1 MQTEQQLTFDR
12 YRLDLAS
19 EQLWCGSEEILLPGK
34 AFALLHYL
42 VEHAGQLVT
51 KAELFAAL
59 WPGTAVTDSALTFCI
74 VELRKALGD
83 NAKAPRFIETVHR
96 RGYRFIGPLST
107 LQGQTTATI
116 ERGHQQGAEG
126 GQEVERKL
134 MAILSADVQGYSR
147 LMSADEVA
155 TVRTLTAYRE
165 VLTALIHRHRGRV
178 VDTPGDNLL
187 AEFGSVVNAVE
198 GAVAIQRALTERNAK
213 LTPERRMEFRI
224 GINVGDVMVEGER
237 IYGDGV
243 NIAARLEGLAEAGG
257 LCIAGTVY
265 DQIKNKVALAY
276 EYLGERT
283 VKNIAE
289 PVRVYRVTWESEGR
303 AAPAPATTQPVVSRE
318 EKNQKA
324 KGKNQKAKVEDL
336 PPAPSPQHP
345 APMLVGR
352 ETELAQLHSWLDKA
366 LSGARQIVFVTGE
379 PGIGKTTLLEAFLFG
394 VRSREEFGVTKS
406 LKSKVQGPK
415 SPNTDPRTPS
425 PEPWFAW
432 GQCIEQYGSGE
443 PYMPILEAL
452 GRLCREPDGERLI
465 AVLQQHAPTWLVQ
478 MPALLGTSE
487 LAALQ
492 RELQGTTHERMLRE
506 MSEGIEIMTQQRPLI
521 LLLEDLQWCDYSTL
535 VLVAA
540 LARRPER
547 ARFLLIGTYRS
558 SDLLSPDHP
567 LKSGIQELRIHDL
580 CTELALPPLSQDDIA
595 TYLRNRFAGRALP
608 PMLPHV
614 LYRRTEGHPFFLVT
628 VVDDLVTQGLLVQ
641 TEQQVLVHG
650 DIDAIVQQIP
660 DSIRLLLTH
669 QADRLLP
676 LECWVLE
683 AASVI
688 GAEFATASLAA
699 ALEMDSEEVEEWCAG
714 LAARQL
720 FLRPAGFSEWPDGT
734 ASERYRFV
742 HALYQQLWHERT
754 GMIRRQRW
762 HYRIAERHEVAY
774 RNRTEEIAAELA
786 VHFEQARDYARATR
800 YLAQAAEGA
809 IRRCAHEEAVSHLTK
824 SLELLRTLPD
834 TPARTQQELA
844 LHTTLGISLQAI
856 RGYGNPLVE
865 QAYAQARALS
875 ARVQEPEQLFRVL
888 FGLCQLHVVRAEYSI
903 ARTLG
908 DQLLSLAQRSHN
920 PALLTEAHGLVGVTL
935 FHLGEIGAAQSHFE
949 EGMAVYD
956 PAHHRSLAKTY
967 SQDPWV
973 ACRSYSAHVF
983 WLLGYRD
990 QAFTRVREALRYARE
1005 LGHPFSEAFALHDE
1019 VFIHQLSDN
1028 VPAVRA
1034 EVEVLLALAREH
1046 GFQHWEL
1053 AAHGLRGWAL
1063 AREGESVVGL
1073 GLMREGSGV
1082 RQNMGSNLRMPYHH
1096 ARMAELYGQAE
1107 RPEEGSNQL
1116 EKALSIM
1123 TTTGERWWEA
1133 EIYRLKGTLTLQ
1145 KGARGWEL
1153 GAGEE
1158 VSQKSK
1164 ITDPRPLTPDPQGEA
1179 EACFLK
1185 ALEVSRHQQAKSL
1198 ELRATM
1204 SLARLWQQQGKHH
1217 EAHTM
1222 LSDIYNW
1229 FTEGF
1234 DTKDLQE
1241 AKALLAKLS

>member
-1 MQTEQQLTFDR
+1 MAELSLSFPPFI
-12 YRLDLAS
+12 LDYSNECVWRGKKKILLARKDFAVLSYLAS
-19 EQLWCGSEEILLPGK
+19 RPN
-34 AFALLHYL
+34 
-42 VEHAGQLVT
+42 QLVT
-51 KAELFAAL
+51 IDTLLTEVWKIRVSRSVVKVCLYRLRQAL
-59 WPGTAVTDSALTFCI
+59 DDSATTPQ
-74 VELRKALGD
+74 V
-83 NAKAPRFIETVHR
+83 IENLPR
-96 RGYRFIGPLST
+96 RGYRFIASVRP
-107 LQGQTTATI
+107 ATD
-116 ERGHQQGAEG
+116 AEG
-126 GQEVERKL
+126 Q
-134 MAILSADVQGYSR
+134 
-147 LMSADEVA
+147 
-155 TVRTLTAYRE
+155 
-165 VLTALIHRHRGRV
+165 
-178 VDTPGDNLL
+178 
-187 AEFGSVVNAVE
+187 AESPH
-198 GAVAIQRALTERNAK
+198 
-213 LTPERRMEFRI
+213 PE
-224 GINVGDVMVEGER
+224 
-237 IYGDGV
+237 
-243 NIAARLEGLAEAGG
+243 
-257 LCIAGTVY
+257 
-265 DQIKNKVALAY
+265 
-276 EYLGERT
+276 
-283 VKNIAE
+283 
-289 PVRVYRVTWESEGR
+289 
-303 AAPAPATTQPVVSRE
+303 
-318 EKNQKA
+318 
-324 KGKNQKAKVEDL
+324 
-336 PPAPSPQHP
+336 QHP
-345 APMLVGR
+345 PIVGR
-352 ETELAQLHSWLDKA
+352 TTELRQLHGVLDEA
-366 LSGARQIVFVTGE
+366 LKGRRQCVFVTGE
-379 PGIGKTTLLEAFLFG
+379 PGIGKSTLVRTFLEHVLAAG
-394 VRSREEFGVTKS
+394 TATVGR
-406 LKSKVQGPK
+406 
-415 SPNTDPRTPS
+415 
-425 PEPWFAW
+425 
-432 GQCIEQYGSGE
+432 GQCIELHGAGE
-443 PYMPILEAL
+443 PYRPVLEAFA
-452 GRLCREPDGERLI
+452 RICRAPGGD
-465 AVLQQHAPTWLVQ
+465 VLVAGMKEHAPTWLVQ
-478 MPALLGTSE
+478 LPALLGTDE
-487 LAALQ
+487 FAALK

-535 VLVAA
+535 ALVAA

-547 ARFLLIGTYRS
+547 ARFLLIGTYRPS
-558 SDLLSPDHP
+558 ALLSPDHP

-595 TYLRNRFAGRALP
+595 TYLQSRFAGRALP
-608 PMLPHV
+608 PTLPQV
-614 LYRRTEGHPFFLVT
+614 LYHRTEGHPFFLVT

-641 TEQQVLVHG
+641 TEQQVLVYG
-650 DIDAIVQQIP
+650 DIDAIVRQIP

-676 LECWVLE
+676 LECRVLE

-699 ALEMDSEEVEEWCAG
+699 ALAMDSEEVEEWCAG

-774 RNRTEEIAAELA
+774 GNRTEEIAAELA

-800 YLAQAAEGA
+800 YLTQAAEGA
-809 IRRCAHEEAVSHLTK
+809 IRRCAHEEAVTHLTK

-834 TPARTQQELA
+834 TPERTQQELA
-844 LHTTLGISLQAI
+844 LHTTLGISFQAV

-865 QAYAQARALS
+865 QAYARARVLS
-875 ARVQEPEQLFRVL
+875 ARVHEPEQLFPVL
-888 FGLCQLHVVRAEYSI
+888 FGLWQLHLVRAEYSI
-903 ARTLG
+903 ARTQG

-949 EGMAVYD
+949 EGMAVYN

-973 ACRSYSAHVF
+973 ACRSYSAHVL

-990 QAFTRVREALRYARE
+990 QALTRVQEALHYARE

-1019 VFIHQLSDN
+1019 MFIHQLSDN
-1028 VPAVRA
+1028 ASAVCA
-1034 EVEVLLALAREH
+1034 EVEVLLAFAREH

-1096 ARMAELYGQAE
+1096 ARMAELYGQSE
-1107 RPEEGSNQL
+1107 RPDEGLNQL

-1145 KGARGWEL
+1145 KGTRGWEL

-1158 VSQKSK
+1158 EGQKSKACPELRRRSKSQKSK
-1164 ITDPRPLTPDPQGEA
+1164 VTVTRPLTLDPQGEA

-1185 ALEVSRHQQAKSL
+1185 AIEVSRHQQAKSL

-1204 SLARLWQQQGKHH
+1204 SLSRLWQQQGKKQQ
-1217 EAHTM
+1217 AHTM
-1222 LSDIYNW
+1222 LFEIYNW

-1241 AKALLAKLS
+1241 AKALLKELSP